1 MSDSLVGTNGDSH
14 WPRATSPG
22 TLESMLALRPALP
35 EFRALLAGSWSPET
49 AYPGSVAESHWF
61 DGNPRGQC
69 GVSSV
74 WLAEELARQYSILS
88 TFCQGSVSFDDD
100 QAENLPDHCWLEIS
114 AEPREELVLDLTCDQ
129 ARGFGREIVFDVKG
143 DLDRARIYYLSRD
156 RVDIT
161 DLPNNPVWPRYQKLL
176 LNMAA

>member
-1 MSDSLVGTNGDSH
+1 
-14 WPRATSPG
+14 
-22 TLESMLALRPALP
+22 MLAVRSALP
-35 EFRALLAGSWSPET
+35 EFRVLLAESWRPDT
-49 AYPGSVAESHWF
+49 AYPGSVADSPWF

-88 TFCQGSVSFDDD
+88 TFCRGSLMFDDD

-114 AEPREELVLDLTCDQ
+114 AVPREELVLDLTCDQ
-129 ARGFGREIVFDVKG
+129 ARGFNREIVFEVKS
-143 DLDRARIYYLSRD
+143 DLDRARIYYVPRD
-156 RVDIT
+156 RVEVA
-161 DLPNNPVWPRYQKLL
+161 DLPKNPVWPRYQKLL